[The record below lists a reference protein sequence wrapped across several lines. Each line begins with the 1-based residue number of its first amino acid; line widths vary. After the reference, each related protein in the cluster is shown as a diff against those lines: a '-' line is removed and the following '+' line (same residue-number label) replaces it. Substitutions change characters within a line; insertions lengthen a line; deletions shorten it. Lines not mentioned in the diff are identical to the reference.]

1 MAKIIVTSRY
11 LKKGSGKSVSNY
23 VKYIATRKG
32 AVNTQ
37 ERENYVGYLANRPGA
52 VKYGVHGLFSQTDT
66 PIDLNAAAKEI
77 AEHPGHIWTHVVSLR
92 REDAQ
97 RMGYDTL
104 DAWRDLVKRQ
114 MPNISRQS
122 KISLQNL
129 RWYTA
134 FHDKETNPHVH
145 IVVYSTD
152 PREGFLTKKGIEKIR
167 SGFANDIYSDELHH
181 LYAQQM
187 DIRNMLKKNSS
198 DLMKSL
204 LNELRNSGSENIQI
218 QSLIQKL
225 YQQLAQSRGRKMY
238 GYLKPD
244 VRQTVDDI
252 FLILSQQEI
261 IRKLY
266 AQWCE
271 MEQAKHDVYSS
282 AKVRFP
288 VLIDNPQ
295 FRSIKNTIIKIVTE
309 MDLAPVTGVEE
320 QDLHAQ
326 QNAKTAQTAFG
337 SIVPAFQ
344 KL

>member
-1 MAKIIVTSRY
+1 
-11 LKKGSGKSVSNY
+11 
-23 VKYIATRKG
+23 
-32 AVNTQ
+32 
-37 ERENYVGYLANRPGA
+37 
-52 VKYGVHGLFSQTDT
+52 
-66 PIDLNAAAKEI
+66 
-77 AEHPGHIWTHVVSLR
+77 
-92 REDAQ
+92 
-97 RMGYDTL
+97 
-104 DAWRDLVKRQ
+104 
-114 MPNISRQS
+114 
-122 KISLQNL
+122 
-129 RWYTA
+129 
-134 FHDKETNPHVH
+134 
-145 IVVYSTD
+145 
-152 PREGFLTKKGIEKIR
+152 
-167 SGFANDIYSDELHH
+167 
-181 LYAQQM
+181 
-187 DIRNMLKKNSS
+187 MLKKNSS

-225 YQQLAQSRGRKMY
+225 YQQLAQSRGRKVY
-238 GYLKPD
+238 SYLKPD

-288 VLIDNPQ
+288 VLVDNPQ
-295 FRSIKNTIIKIVTE
+295 FRSIKNTIIKMVTE

-320 QDLHAQ
+320 RDLHAQ